1 MPKSSEIEISQF
13 LETEIVGRPLLHF
26 KKLPSTMDET
36 RSRAENGAA
45 EGLVIVAEE
54 QEAGRGRFDRKWV
67 SPPNKNLYF
76 SILLKPKPEQ
86 LPRINMAISLGIIDG
101 IKAETKLKPT
111 IKWPNDLRLKR
122 RKLCGILIEGKVSNL
137 ENSYLIVGIGINVN
151 LKVAL
156 YPELVPIATSILEE
170 LGIEY
175 SRPKLLSAVLNNIE
189 KRYISL
195 NGNNTILQ
203 EWKSLLDNLG
213 KRVNVR
219 IGDSSEAGI
228 AKDVDRNGNLI
239 LEREDGSKLVVPA
252 GEIIA

>member
-1 MPKSSEIEISQF
+1 MPKSAEIEISQF
-13 LETEIVGRPLLHF
+13 LKTGIIGRPLVHF
-26 KKLPSTMDET
+26 DKLPSTMDES

-45 EGLVIVAEE
+45 EGLVVIAEE
-54 QEAGRGRFDRKWV
+54 QTAGRGRFDRKWV

-86 LPRINMAISLGIIDG
+86 LPHINMAISLGIVDG

-122 RKLCGILIEGKVSNL
+122 RKLCGILIEGKISNL
-137 ENSYLIVGIGINVN
+137 ENSYLIAGIGINVN

-156 YPELVPIATSILEE
+156 YPELAPIATSIIEE
-170 LGIEY
+170 SGVEY

-195 NGNNTILQ
+195 KSNNNILQ

-213 KRVNVR
+213 ELINVR
-219 IGDSSEAGI
+219 IGDSNEVGVAT
-228 AKDVDRNGNLI
+228 DVDHNGNLI
-239 LEREDGSKLVVPA
+239 LEREDGSKLIVPA
-252 GEIIA
+252 GEIIS